1 MAMTA
6 RQRARV
12 SLYVQIGIFIVA
24 VAALVLATD
33 WKTIGNSV
41 FNFGKIGP
49 MFPDIFLVGLK
60 NTLIYTFLGFVVGLS
75 GGLLLAL
82 MKLSTFPLYRWIATG
97 YIEFF
102 RGIPALLV
110 FIAFGYGIP
119 LAFGVSWNVT
129 IVVMVSLGM
138 VASAYIAETLRAGLQ
153 AVPKGQLEAAR
164 SLGMPQWRAMV
175 SIVIPQA
182 FKIVLPPLTNEVIL
196 LTKDSSLIYVL
207 GLTASQYEL
216 TKFGRDGISSL
227 GAGLTPLLV
236 AGAFYLVITIPLS
249 LLARKFESR
258 SARTSDR
265 QGSHERR
272 RKFHRRQPRHRQR
285 GRRVH
290 QGPAQV
296 LRQQRSA
303 QGHQP

>member
-1 MAMTA
+1 
-6 RQRARV
+6 
-12 SLYVQIGIFIVA
+12 
-24 VAALVLATD
+24 
-33 WKTIGNSV
+33 
-41 FNFGKIGP
+41 
-49 MFPDIFLVGLK
+49 MFPVIILVGLK
-60 NTLIYTFLGFVVGLS
+60 NTLINTIQGLIVGLS
-75 GGLLLAL
+75 RGLLLAL
-82 MKLSTFPLYRWIATG
+82 IKLCSFPLYRWIATG

-102 RGIPALLV
+102 RGVPALLV
-110 FIAFGYGIP
+110 FIAFGYGVP
-119 LAFGVSWNVT
+119 LAFGVQWNVT
-129 IVVMVSLGM
+129 IIVMVSLGM

-236 AGAFYLVITIPLS
+236 AGAFYLIITIPLS

-258 SARTSDR
+258 SARTKR
-265 QGSHERR
+265 
-272 RKFHRRQPRHRQR
+272 
-285 GRRVH
+285 
-290 QGPAQV
+290 
-296 LRQQRSA
+296 
-303 QGHQP
+303 